1 MAPDGAANLVS
12 AILFIVLDSLAVLL
26 RFISKYKTK
35 RGFAADDYWML
46 VALIWTYAWAALV
59 IYSVIGISGTLEI
72 QLFSD
77 ITKLSELTKILW
89 VASHVWP
96 PAITAL
102 KISILC
108 FYKSIFSIP
117 WFVNTTYVL
126 MSICVLWLFSGFWVI
141 LFQCTPIRAVYDFS
155 PTVQAN
161 KHCVEFGQFVFFY
174 ELLNACIDVAILALP
189 AFIVPRLQLSTPRKI
204 QVMSIFLLGG
214 FVLITSVLRMVY
226 SYNPDNPKAVPSY
239 TKGIMWS
246 TIELGIAMICGNL
259 PTYRPLFPRN
269 TGFFSK
275 MTHWYATIRGSV
287 RGSIRGNSP
296 QVSFGTQSSKDSRNM
311 FEREDETQLTTIEGP
326 SKLDDTHRQN
336 YEMGTISIDS
346 RVEIRSYQN
355 V

>member
-1 MAPDGAANLVS
+1 M
-12 AILFIVLDSLAVLL
+12 
-26 RFISKYKTK
+26 
-35 RGFAADDYWML
+35 
-46 VALIWTYAWAALV
+46 
-59 IYSVIGISGTLEI
+59 
-72 QLFSD
+72 
-77 ITKLSELTKILW
+77 
-89 VASHVWP
+89 WP

-214 FVLITSVLRMVY
+214 L
-226 SYNPDNPKAVPSY
+226 
-239 TKGIMWS
+239 
-246 TIELGIAMICGNL
+246 
-259 PTYRPLFPRN
+259 
-269 TGFFSK
+269 
-275 MTHWYATIRGSV
+275 
-287 RGSIRGNSP
+287 
-296 QVSFGTQSSKDSRNM
+296 
-311 FEREDETQLTTIEGP
+311 
-326 SKLDDTHRQN
+326 
-336 YEMGTISIDS
+336 
-346 RVEIRSYQN
+346 
-355 V
+355 